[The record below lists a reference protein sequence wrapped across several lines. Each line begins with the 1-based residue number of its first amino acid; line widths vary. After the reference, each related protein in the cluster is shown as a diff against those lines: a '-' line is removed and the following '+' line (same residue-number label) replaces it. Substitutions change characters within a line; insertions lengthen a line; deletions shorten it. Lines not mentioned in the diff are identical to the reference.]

1 MKFLVKRI
9 IGYIVWKNKTGGRA
23 KTTGWIGLHEYI
35 VVFGKNKS
43 SIKDISIPYSEKTAS
58 MYKGKD
64 DNYETR
70 GPFAT
75 WPLDTTS
82 MAERKN
88 LRYPITHK
96 GKKIWPAKQ
105 WLWEKK
111 RAYQAQKDGLLVFN
125 KQKDGTYKVRF
136 KGYLKDENGVIKEDA
151 VVIIRRALY
160 SRGSRI

>member
-1 MKFLVKRI
+1 MSYHRLE
-9 IGYIVWKNKTGGRA
+9 NKTGGGA

-96 GKKIWPAKQ
+96 GKKFGRPSNGYG
-105 WLWEKK
+105 K
-111 RAYQAQKDGLLVFN
+111 RNEPIKP
-125 KQKDGTYKVRF
+125 KRRF
-136 KGYLKDENGVIKEDA
+136 AGVQ
-151 VVIIRRALY
+151 
-160 SRGSRI
+160 